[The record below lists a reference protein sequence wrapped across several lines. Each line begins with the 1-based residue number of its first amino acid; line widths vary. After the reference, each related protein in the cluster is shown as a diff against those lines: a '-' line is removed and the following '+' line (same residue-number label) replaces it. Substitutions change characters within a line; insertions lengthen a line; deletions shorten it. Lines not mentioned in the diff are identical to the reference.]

1 MALATLA
8 NNIAKILFSKNFIN
22 KAVKNIFYWKQREC
36 FSWSTIKVRWT
47 FWKVD
52 DRGCSTR
59 NLRCA
64 WKQGS
69 TRTNVSTL
77 SLSKQRLYQLFSRL
91 VVCSWFLSGLTESY
105 LGWLRLQFPMVAS
118 FKIFKK
124 NSLNSLMNAARFLLE
139 SYSRR
144 ISTHPDIFPEF
155 LAR

>member
-77 SLSKQRLYQLFSRL
+77 SLSKQRLYQLFSRWS
-91 VVCSWFLSGLTESY
+91 VCLFVTIKLTKGHSTRKTTLADKDYSFL
-105 LGWLRLQFPMVAS
+105 WLLIQVSS

-124 NSLNSLMNAARFLLE
+124 NSYTLLW
-139 SYSRR
+139 RML
-144 ISTHPDIFPEF
+144 PGFF
-155 LAR
+155 C